1 MAVGANDDSPLH
13 ILLQTLIRR
22 HGPQAV
28 LDALMIVLEK
38 EEAHGLSNN

>member
-1 MAVGANDDSPLH
+1 MPEL
-13 ILLQTLIRR
+13 IEELQTLIRR

-38 EEAHGLSNN
+38 EEAIHGLSRN